1 MISIGIDMGTTTIS
15 AVAFETKEGPERGAG
30 VCKGAG
36 SGCGQSRDFCWET
49 PKSEAKRS

>member
-30 VCKGAG
+30 VCGGAG
-36 SGCGQSRDFCWET
+36 SGCGQTSVGKLPVLESCGR
-49 PKSEAKRS
+49 R